1 MTVQHTTGR
10 HRRRQRTLAGQLW
23 ALATA
28 TLAAMLT
35 FVFVPD
41 PPKRERT
48 ATSPVPERPRP
59 PAPAVSAAV
68 SEPST
73 SPRRVASV
81 DEVAGYWERDD
92 QVEELDSVPEFDP
105 EEEWGAL
112 VRPYMPP
119 PTQIWARVP
128 RPRVPE
134 GDLLAAPPQRAPDDL
149 ADLAAVVRTYLNT
162 VG

>member
-1 MTVQHTTGR
+1 MQHTTGR

-28 TLAAMLT
+28 TVAAMLT

-41 PPKRERT
+41 PPKRDRA
-48 ATSPVPERPRP
+48 ATSPAPERPQP
-59 PAPAVSAAV
+59 PAPAVSATA

-73 SPRRVASV
+73 LARRVASV
-81 DEVAGYWERDD
+81 EEVAAYWEHDD
-92 QVEELDSVPEFDP
+92 HMEQFDAAPETDP

-119 PTQIWARVP
+119 PPQIRTPVP
-128 RPRVPE
+128 TPHVPE
-134 GDLLAAPPQRAPDDL
+134 GDLLAAPPQRASDDL